1 MKANQEEITGFFTEY
16 ANQEN
21 EEIDEELDKLA
32 AEIESEALPEASK
45 SKYYLKFFYF
55 LLI

>member
-1 MKANQEEITGFFTEY
+1 MKANQEEINGFFTEY

-32 AEIESEALPEASK
+32 AEIESEALPGASK
-45 SKYYLKFFYF
+45 SNYF
-55 LLI
+55 